1 MIFKWFLR
9 MNQVFPQSAMRALWV
24 ITVLFLTLGSGG
36 EGWAEDAL
44 GTRPLLTISRKDL
57 STVLPPDCHILID
70 PHSIEQFLNALDGN
84 PPDWGMV
91 YGHGHHD
98 SQFDERLFALNRAR
112 DAKRAGKRAL
122 EWTVVFLWS
131 GELSRY
137 EPTVGGFSI
146 AMGPIF
152 TATKWG
158 MVRFKAEDMPGNLI
172 VIPNPGQ
179 REAFRRKLNS
189 GVKIE
194 VDVAMTGRLISEE
207 SIVYDFSH
215 DQEGLGIIMPVVR
228 VERIDYLARS
238 IQDISSRNR

>member
-1 MIFKWFLR
+1 
-9 MNQVFPQSAMRALWV
+9 MRALWV
-24 ITVLFLTLGSGG
+24 ITVLFLTVGSGG

-44 GTRPLLTISRKDL
+44 GTKPLLTITRKDL

-70 PHSIEQFLNALDGN
+70 PHSIDQFLNALDGT

-98 SQFDERLFALNRAR
+98 SGLDERLFTLNRER
-112 DAKRAGKRAL
+112 DAKRAGKKAL
-122 EWTVVFLWS
+122 QRTVVFLWS

-146 AMGPIF
+146 AIGPIF
-152 TATKWG
+152 TATRWG
-158 MVRFKAEDMPGNLI
+158 MVRFKAEDMPGNLM

-179 REAFRRKLNS
+179 REALRRKLNN
-189 GVKIE
+189 GEKIE
-194 VDVAMTGRLISEE
+194 VDVAMTGRLIPEE

-228 VERIDYLARS
+228 IERIDYLARS
-238 IQDISSRNR
+238 IHAGSSRNR